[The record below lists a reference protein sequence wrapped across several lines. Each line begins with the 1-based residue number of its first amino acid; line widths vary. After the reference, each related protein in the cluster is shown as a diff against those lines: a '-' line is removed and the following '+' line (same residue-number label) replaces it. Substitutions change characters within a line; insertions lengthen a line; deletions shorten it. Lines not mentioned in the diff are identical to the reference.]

1 MLKRSFSLFIFFIMS
16 LSCLAQE
23 TAVPMEPQYWDT
35 AGTNSKF
42 ISYNNRKAIHLTSSM
57 LRLKNQTFE
66 NGIIEVDVA
75 VLNERSF
82 SGLVFREANGHH
94 EELYLRLHKS
104 GQPDAVQYTPSFNK
118 ESVWHHYPEYQAAY
132 SYAGKEWVHVKIE
145 INGVTCKIFLDTVSK
160 PLIVI
165 PVLRTGNNKGNIGL
179 WANNN
184 AIFSNFKY
192 TKLPDG
198 GSDNKAAA
206 INSPQI
212 IRNYQLSEAE
222 EIRKDKIQQP
232 VFIPIT
238 SWQNVTAEPDGLLN
252 IGKFIKKKRA
262 GSFEENSNDLVW
274 IKFSVLSDKETTRQL
289 FFEFTNRCWVYINGK
304 LLYAGDNTFRL
315 RGLLFRG
322 ELGKNINSQSLY
334 LPLTKGENEIRV
346 AVTAVANG
354 WGWMARWAE

>member
-1 MLKRSFSLFIFFIMS
+1 MKQKIFLSLMLIAIFF
-16 LSCLAQE
+16 LSSAQQVD
-23 TAVPMEPQYWDT
+23 VPSEAQYWDT
-35 AGTNSKF
+35 AGTNARFADYKS
-42 ISYNNRKAIHLTSSM
+42 RKAIYLTSSM
-57 LRLKNQTFE
+57 LQLKNQTLQ

-118 ESVWHHYPEYQAAY
+118 ESVWQHYPEYQALY
-132 SYAGKEWVHVKIE
+132 SYAGKEWIHVKIE
-145 INGVTCKIFLDTVSK
+145 INETVCKIFIDTVNK
-160 PLIVI
+160 PLIII
-165 PVLRTGNNKGNIGL
+165 PVLQTGNSIGNIGL

-192 TKLPDG
+192 TKLSDG
-198 GSDNKAAA
+198 SSANKTAE
-206 INSPQI
+206 IVSPLI
-212 IRNYQLSEAE
+212 IRNYQLSPVT
-222 EIRKDKIQQP
+222 EIPKDRIQTP
-232 VFIPIT
+232 GFTAIP
-238 SWQNVTAEPDGLLN
+238 SWTNAIAGPDGLLN
-252 IGKFIKKKRA
+252 IGKYISKKRA
-262 GSFEENSNDLVW
+262 GAFERNSNDLVW
-274 IKFSVLSDKETTRQL
+274 VKFHVQSDKEATKQL
-289 FFEFTNRCWVYINGK
+289 FFEFTNRCWIHVNGQ
-304 LLYAGDNTFRL
+304 LLYSGDNTFRL

-334 LPLTKGENEIRV
+334 LPLKKGDNEIRV